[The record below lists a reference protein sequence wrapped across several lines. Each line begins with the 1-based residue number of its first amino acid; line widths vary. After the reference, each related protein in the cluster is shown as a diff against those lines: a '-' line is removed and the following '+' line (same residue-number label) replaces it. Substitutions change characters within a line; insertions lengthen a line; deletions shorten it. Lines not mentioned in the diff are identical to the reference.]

1 MSLEFSSENN
11 WFLALIGAGVFIL
24 FLTASLVLYIVLG
37 TVEKRLRTRSSK
49 GLVSQMVVFLRNPAS
64 LLLAFF
70 GLYLGLLTLPGIAT
84 WRELITTVWTIVA
97 VLLIGHSLAKI
108 STLFI
113 NWYIRTTA
121 SRTATPLDDKL
132 LPIARRFIT
141 LAIYGISALMILDTV
156 GVSISPLIGGLGI
169 TGLAVALAL
178 QPTLG
183 NFFAGT
189 YVLSDGAISS
199 GDYIELQG
207 GPSGYVIE
215 VGWRST
221 KIRTWLNNLVI
232 VPNSVLADTIVTNY
246 QVPDPAIN
254 ILVKCGV
261 SYESNL
267 EEVERISLEVARHV
281 LETCPEAVQTMPPW
295 FAFDEFGDS
304 NIGFWVYM
312 QAKNRVGS
320 FVVTNELIKQLHTR
334 FNDENIEIN
343 YPVRKLVY
351 PDTVPGDLNGKIPS

>member
-1 MSLEFSSENN
+1 MSFEFTSENG
-11 WFLALIGAGVFIL
+11 WLLSLVGVSIFIL
-24 FLTASLVLYIVLG
+24 FLIAALVLYVVLG
-37 TVEKRLRTRSSK
+37 IIEKKLRRKSSK
-49 GLVSQMVVFLRNPAS
+49 GVVSQIIICLRKPSA
-64 LLLAFF
+64 LLLVFF
-70 GLYLGLLTLPGIAT
+70 GLYLGLLSLPGT
-84 WRELITTVWTIVA
+84 VNWRDTITTAWTVIA

-108 STLFI
+108 STLVI
-113 NWYIRTTA
+113 NWYIRTHA
-121 SRTATPLDDKL
+121 RRTATRLDDKL
-132 LPIARRFIT
+132 LPIARRFLTI
-141 LAIYGISALMILDTV
+141 AIYGISTLMILDNM
-156 GVSISPLIGGLGI
+156 GISISPLIGGLGI

-207 GPSGYVIE
+207 GPSGYVKEI
-215 VGWRST
+215 GWRST

-254 ILVKCGV
+254 VVVKCGV

-267 EEVERISLEVARHV
+267 EQVEQITLEVAQHI
-281 LETCPEAVQTMPPW
+281 LETCPDAVTTMAPW
-295 FAFDEFGDS
+295 FAFNEFGDS
-304 NIGFWVYM
+304 NIGFWILV
-312 QAKNRVGS
+312 QAKTRVGS
-320 FVVTNELIKQLHTR
+320 FVVTNELIKQLHAR
-334 FNDENIEIN
+334 FAKEQIEIN

-351 PDTVPGDLNGKIPS
+351 PDIPQGNVNEQIPS